1 MKLNKL
7 KGIAIFTYLPG
18 FEDNFVITKITKGA
32 PKKTVEF
39 ELDNKLAIL
48 QIVCVCELNNYEVIH
63 TEEI

>member
-18 FEDNFVITKITKGA
+18 FEDNLIITEITKGA
-32 PKKTVEF
+32 PKKTVEI

-48 QIVCVCELNNYEVIH
+48 QIVCVCGVK
-63 TEEI
+63 